1 MDAHNVL
8 DEEVEDAEVGQEG
21 EESGHDSHGVIAQI
35 VPHDEGGSCFR
46 GSQFKTEEG
55 LDQSCEKEQFFH
67 FLCEELLMD
76 SGKRVDILRSESRF

>member
-21 EESGHDSHGVIAQI
+21 EEGGHDPQGVAAQI
-35 VPHDEGGSCFR
+35 VSHDEGGSFFR

-55 LDQSCEKEQFFH
+55 LDQSCVKE
-67 FLCEELLMD
+67 
-76 SGKRVDILRSESRF
+76 